1 MNSSQATLTMALL
14 FALRCLVPLA
24 LVLGIGYAM
33 NWMVDRWEAEAEKEK
48 AAVGVGVVKTAVP
61 AATSPSCWSVIGCS
75 EEERENCP
83 GFQQQPLPCW
93 LARTRE
99 NGTLPE
105 KCTTCPVYEGRPAV
119 A

>member
-48 AAVGVGVVKTAVP
+48 AVAVTGGTAVP
-61 AATSPSCWSVIGCS
+61 AAASPSCWSIIGCS
-75 EEERENCP
+75 TEERENCP

-93 LARTRE
+93 LARTHE
-99 NGTLPE
+99 QGALPE

>member
-33 NWMVDRWEAEAEKEK
+33 NWMVDRWEAEAEKGT
-48 AAVGVGVVKTAVP
+48 AAGSGVGTAVP
-61 AATSPSCWSVIGCS
+61 VSNAPSCWSIVGCS
-75 EEERENCP
+75 SEERENCP

-99 NGTLPE
+99 EGALPE
-105 KCTTCPVYEGRPAV
+105 KCTTCPVYEGRPAL